1 MFVKQLKNHGGKSA
15 LLLALMLASASAFA
29 GGGGED
35 FMLVWQ
41 ELSDWT
47 QGYLGQI
54 IAGAMILVGV
64 IAGIARQSL
73 MAFAIGIAAGLG
85 LNFAPDII
93 EGLMG
98 ASAMD
103 VSPLTL
109 ISNGLIR

>member
-29 GGGGED
+29 GGGGDD
-35 FMLVWQ
+35 FMPVWQ

-47 QGYLGQI
+47 QGYLGQV

-85 LNFAPDII
+85 LSFAPDII